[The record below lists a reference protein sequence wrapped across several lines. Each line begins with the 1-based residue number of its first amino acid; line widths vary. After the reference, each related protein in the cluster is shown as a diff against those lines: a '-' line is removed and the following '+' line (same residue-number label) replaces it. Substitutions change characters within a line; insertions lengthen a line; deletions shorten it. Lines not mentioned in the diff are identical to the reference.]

1 MAGGRAEGNPSQI
14 SLALACKHGSP
25 PIGHV
30 SHGPRSGACSST
42 QRVLETAVDDALA
55 LNGLAAAQGLT
66 LDQADRIAACVQPV
80 QEHQAG
86 DASANDE
93 DIVGWC
99 G

>member
-1 MAGGRAEGNPSQI
+1 M
-14 SLALACKHGSP
+14 
-25 PIGHV
+25 
-30 SHGPRSGACSST
+30 
-42 QRVLETAVDDALA
+42 DDALA